1 MLTKGVQRPRGSCL
15 ASLKAH
21 VTDRLLAET
30 GIMFLSI
37 TENAVYP
44 HTQLLPG
51 RGSSDSKHLQ
61 RRQFLVVQVWLSKVP
76 RKSPAH

>member
-1 MLTKGVQRPRGSCL
+1 MFKGPEALVL
-15 ASLKAH
+15 ASLKAY
-21 VTDRLLAET
+21 VTDRSLAET

-44 HTQLLPG
+44 PTQLLPG
-51 RGSSDSKHLQ
+51 RGSSDPKHLQ
-61 RRQFLVVQVWLSKVP
+61 GRQFLVVQVWLSKVP